1 MKAENAGWR
10 QGWSWAA
17 KGVEHGTGETPIS
30 NLCNESKKFTK
41 VKHKTQSQI
50 WQRLADAKKKTG
62 KEQLGSE
69 MEGGLESSNLTKAKP
84 MGR

>member
-1 MKAENAGWR
+1 MKAKIH
-10 QGWSWAA
+10 QSQ
-17 KGVEHGTGETPIS
+17 
-30 NLCNESKKFTK
+30 
-41 VKHKTQSQI
+41 HKTQSQK